1 MKEKEAQKTI
11 IIPSH
16 KRDYISSILP
26 AALKKRFRIRRV
38 LGRGAFGIVYLAE
51 DRKIGRLVAIKQL
64 FGDHQKDPEFRKHF
78 LREAKIAGQLAHPN
92 IVIVYN
98 VEEFNHEALIIMEY
112 LGGGSLHDMLQKE
125 NCLDFRLATRIMLG
139 ILSGLSAAHN
149 IMVVHRDIKPQNIVF
164 SIGTTP
170 KITDFGIARL
180 PMDLSE
186 KEEDETFSGRD
197 SVIGTPLYM
206 SPEQLM
212 MEDTDARSDLY
223 SAGLIYYRML
233 TGKLLLSDFSN
244 LKIEDLRDKI
254 MNVLPCSVHKYR
266 KDIPRE
272 IDKVIFTL
280 LEKKPDNRY
289 PDAESAVKDLLTI
302 LSSQAHAEE
311 LSELI
316 LPSSQVSFAPAVILE
331 DILHILLADK
341 VITPPERAELLKRAE
356 RIGISENTAYEI
368 EEKVR
373 KKLKLT
379 PFGTIK
385 SFEEMLE
392 SFFFM
397 NDAKIITENQKR
409 ILRKKQHELGISD
422 DESNFIISY
431 MSFY

>member
-1 MKEKEAQKTI
+1 MKETEAQKTI

-51 DRKIGRLVAIKQL
+51 DNKIGRLVGIKQL

-98 VEEFNHEALIIMEY
+98 VEEFDHEALIIMEY
-112 LGGGSLHDMLQKE
+112 LGGGSLHDLLKKE
-125 NCLDFRLATRIMLG
+125 NCIDFRLATRIMLG
-139 ILSGLSAAHN
+139 ILSGLGAAHN

-180 PMDLSE
+180 PLDLSE
-186 KEEDETFSGRD
+186 KDEDEKFSGRD

-233 TGKLLLSDFSN
+233 TGKLLLSNSRS
-244 LKIEDLRDKI
+244 LKIEDLREEI
-254 MNVLPCSVHKYR
+254 MNTSPSSVHKCR
-266 KDIPRE
+266 KDVPKE

-280 LEKKPDNRY
+280 LEKKPKNRY

-302 LSSQAHAEE
+302 LSSQAHGEE

-316 LPSSQVSFAPAVILE
+316 IPSSQVSFAPAAILE

-341 VITPPERAELLKRAE
+341 VITPPERVELLKRAE

-373 KKLKLT
+373 KKLNLT
-379 PFGTIK
+379 PFRTIK
-385 SFEEMLE
+385 SYEEMIGN
-392 SFFFM
+392 FFFM
-397 NDAKIITENQKR
+397 NDSRTLSENQKK
-409 ILRKKQHELGISD
+409 ILRKKQHELGISNE
-422 DESNFIISY
+422 ESIFIISY
-431 MSFY
+431 MSIY

>member
-1 MKEKEAQKTI
+1 
-11 IIPSH
+11 
-16 KRDYISSILP
+16 
-26 AALKKRFRIRRV
+26 
-38 LGRGAFGIVYLAE
+38 
-51 DRKIGRLVAIKQL
+51 
-64 FGDHQKDPEFRKHF
+64 
-78 LREAKIAGQLAHPN
+78 
-92 IVIVYN
+92 
-98 VEEFNHEALIIMEY
+98 
-112 LGGGSLHDMLQKE
+112 
-125 NCLDFRLATRIMLG
+125 
-139 ILSGLSAAHN
+139 
-149 IMVVHRDIKPQNIVF
+149 
-164 SIGTTP
+164 
-170 KITDFGIARL
+170 
-180 PMDLSE
+180 
-186 KEEDETFSGRD
+186 
-197 SVIGTPLYM
+197 
-206 SPEQLM
+206 
-212 MEDTDARSDLY
+212 
-223 SAGLIYYRML
+223 
-233 TGKLLLSDFSN
+233 
-244 LKIEDLRDKI
+244 
-254 MNVLPCSVHKYR
+254 MNVLPCSVHKCG

-280 LEKKPDNRY
+280 LEKRPDNRY